1 MNKFMSAVQNRDG
14 NALARMMPAE
24 PQARVVNGNAE
35 KLVDLLFVNLM
46 QVFPAAKQTALSTPA
61 EVAAAKR
68 QWITAFAE
76 NGITSVEQLQAGM
89 RMARQQESDFWPSC
103 GKFIGWCKAGAA
115 ENAGLP
121 SVDEVEAE
129 FKRYSANRG
138 QHARPEDFN
147 WSAPVMYWIVI
158 DVRHLML
165 QHNYTESEIRKS
177 IQQHLNRW
185 AKRLAKGERVPTPAP
200 QIAHK
205 QHIPAPSELID
216 KDGKFQRKGEELL
229 ARIRSKRQGN
239 PS

>member
-1 MNKFMSAVQNRDG
+1 MNKFMSAIQNRDG
-14 NALARMMPAE
+14 GALARMMPAE
-24 PQARVVNGNAE
+24 PQARVVNENAE
-35 KLVDLLFVNLM
+35 KLVDLLFTNLV
-46 QVFPAAKQTALSTPA
+46 QVFPAAKQTALRTPA
-61 EVAAAKR
+61 EVDAAKR
-68 QWITAFAE
+68 QWILAFAE

-103 GKFIGWCKAGAA
+103 GKFIGWCKTGAA
-115 ENAGLP
+115 LNAGLP

-138 QHARPEDFN
+138 HVRPEDFN

-158 DVRHLML
+158 DVRHQML
-165 QHNYTESEIRKS
+165 QYNHTESEFRKS

-200 QIAHK
+200 QIAYKH
-205 QHIPAPSELID
+205 HIPAPSELMD

-229 ARIRSKRQGN
+229 ARIRAKKQGQ
-239 PS
+239 PT

>member
-1 MNKFMSAVQNRDG
+1 MNKFMSAIQNRDG
-14 NALARMMPAE
+14 GALARMMPAE
-24 PQARVVNGNAE
+24 PQARVVNVNAE
-35 KLVDLLFVNLM
+35 KLVDLLFTNLM

-68 QWITAFAE
+68 QWILAFAE
-76 NGITSVEQLQAGM
+76 NGITSAEQLQAGM

-103 GKFIGWCKAGAA
+103 GKFIGWCKTGAA
-115 ENAGLP
+115 LNAGLP

-138 QHARPEDFN
+138 HVRPEDFN

-158 DVRHLML
+158 DVRHQML
-165 QHNYTESEIRKS
+165 QYNHTESEIRKS

-185 AKRLAKGERVPTPAP
+185 AKRLAKGERVPTPTP
-200 QIAHK
+200 QIAYK
-205 QHIPAPSELID
+205 QNIPATSELMD

-229 ARIRSKRQGN
+229 ARIRAKKQGQ
-239 PS
+239 PT

>member
-1 MNKFMSAVQNRDG
+1 MNKFMSAIQNRDG
-14 NALARMMPAE
+14 GALARMMPAE
-24 PQARVVNGNAE
+24 PQARVVNVNAE
-35 KLVDLLFVNLM
+35 KLVDLLFTNLM

-68 QWITAFAE
+68 QWILAFAE

-103 GKFIGWCKAGAA
+103 GKFIGWCKTGAA
-115 ENAGLP
+115 LNAGLP

-138 QHARPEDFN
+138 HVRPEDFN

-158 DVRHLML
+158 DVRHQML
-165 QHNYTESEIRKS
+165 QYNHTESEIRKS

-200 QIAHK
+200 QIAYK
-205 QHIPAPSELID
+205 QNIPAPSELMD
-216 KDGKFQRKGEELL
+216 KDGKFQRKGEDLL
-229 ARIRSKRQGN
+229 ARIRAKKQGQ
-239 PS
+239 PT

>member
-1 MNKFMSAVQNRDG
+1 MNKFMSAIQNRDG
-14 NALARMMPAE
+14 GALARMMPAE
-24 PQARVVNGNAE
+24 PQARVVNENAE
-35 KLVDLLFVNLM
+35 KLVDLLFTNLV
-46 QVFPAAKQTALSTPA
+46 QVFPAAKQTALRTPA
-61 EVAAAKR
+61 EVDAAKR
-68 QWITAFAE
+68 QWILAFAE

-103 GKFIGWCKAGAA
+103 GKFIGWCKTGAA
-115 ENAGLP
+115 LNAGLP

-138 QHARPEDFN
+138 HVRPEDFN

-158 DVRHLML
+158 DVRHQML
-165 QHNYTESEIRKS
+165 QYNHTESEIRKS

-200 QIAHK
+200 QIAYK
-205 QHIPAPSELID
+205 QNIPAPSELMD

-229 ARIRSKRQGN
+229 ARIRAKKQGQ
-239 PS
+239 PT

>member
-89 RMARQQESDFWPSC
+89 RMARQQESDFGRAVESSL
-103 GKFIGWCKAGAA
+103 AG
-115 ENAGLP
+115 
-121 SVDEVEAE
+121 V
-129 FKRYSANRG
+129 
-138 QHARPEDFN
+138 
-147 WSAPVMYWIVI
+147 
-158 DVRHLML
+158 
-165 QHNYTESEIRKS
+165 
-177 IQQHLNRW
+177 
-185 AKRLAKGERVPTPAP
+185 RLAPPRMLACHRLMRLRRSSSAT
-200 QIAHK
+200 
-205 QHIPAPSELID
+205 
-216 KDGKFQRKGEELL
+216 
-229 ARIRSKRQGN
+229 ARIAGSMRGLKISTGRRRLCTGL
-239 PS
+239 

>member
-1 MNKFMSAVQNRDG
+1 MNKFMNAIQNRDG
-14 NALARMMPAE
+14 GALARMMPAE
-24 PQARVVNGNAE
+24 PQARVVNVNAE
-35 KLVDLLFVNLM
+35 KLVDLLFTNLM

-68 QWITAFAE
+68 QWILAFAE

-103 GKFIGWCKAGAA
+103 GKFIGWCKTGAA
-115 ENAGLP
+115 LNAGLP

-138 QHARPEDFN
+138 HVRPEDFN

-158 DVRHLML
+158 DVRHQML
-165 QHNYTESEIRKS
+165 QYNHTESEIRKS

-200 QIAHK
+200 QIAYK
-205 QHIPAPSELID
+205 QNIPAPSELMD

-229 ARIRSKRQGN
+229 ARIRAKKQGQ
-239 PS
+239 PT

>member
-1 MNKFMSAVQNRDG
+1 MNKFMSAIQNRDG
-14 NALARMMPAE
+14 GALARMMPAE

-35 KLVDLLFVNLM
+35 KLVDLLFTNLM

-68 QWITAFAE
+68 QWILAFAE

-103 GKFIGWCKAGAA
+103 GKFIGWCKTGAA
-115 ENAGLP
+115 LNAGLP
-121 SVDEVEAE
+121 SVDEVEVE

-138 QHARPEDFN
+138 HVRPEDFN

-158 DVRHLML
+158 DVRHQML
-165 QHNYTESEIRKS
+165 QYNHTESEIRKS

-200 QIAHK
+200 QIAYK
-205 QHIPAPSELID
+205 KIIPAPSELMD

-229 ARIRSKRQGN
+229 ARIRAKKQGQ
-239 PS
+239 PT

>member
-1 MNKFMSAVQNRDG
+1 MNKFMSAIQNRDG
-14 NALARMMPAE
+14 GTLARMMPAE

-35 KLVDLLFVNLM
+35 KLVDLLFTNLM

-68 QWITAFAE
+68 QWILAFAE

-103 GKFIGWCKAGAA
+103 GKFIGWCKTGAA
-115 ENAGLP
+115 VNAGLP

-138 QHARPEDFN
+138 HVRPEDFT

-158 DVRHLML
+158 DVRHQML
-165 QHNYTESEIRKS
+165 QYNHTESEIRKS
-177 IQQHLNRW
+177 IQLHLNRW

-200 QIAHK
+200 QIAYK
-205 QHIPAPSELID
+205 RHIPAPSELMD

-229 ARIRSKRQGN
+229 ARIRAKKQGQ
-239 PS
+239 PT

>member
-1 MNKFMSAVQNRDG
+1 
-14 NALARMMPAE
+14 MMPAE

-35 KLVDLLFVNLM
+35 KLVDLLFTNLM

-68 QWITAFAE
+68 QWILAFAE

-103 GKFIGWCKAGAA
+103 GKFIGWCKTGAA
-115 ENAGLP
+115 LNAGLP

-138 QHARPEDFN
+138 HVRPEDFN

-158 DVRHLML
+158 DVRHQML
-165 QHNYTESEIRKS
+165 QYNHTESEIRKS

-200 QIAHK
+200 QIAYK
-205 QHIPAPSELID
+205 QQIPALSELMD

-229 ARIRSKRQGN
+229 ARIRAKKQGQ
-239 PS
+239 PT

>member
-1 MNKFMSAVQNRDG
+1 MNKFMSAIQNRDSG
-14 NALARMMPAE
+14 ALARMMPGE

-35 KLVDLLFVNLM
+35 KLVDLLFTNLM
-46 QVFPAAKQTALSTPA
+46 QVFPAAKQTALSTSA

-68 QWITAFAE
+68 QWILAFAE
-76 NGITSVEQLQAGM
+76 NGITAVEQLQAGM

-103 GKFIGWCKAGAA
+103 GKFIGWCKTGAA
-115 ENAGLP
+115 LNAGLP

-138 QHARPEDFN
+138 HVSPEGFN

-158 DVRHLML
+158 DVRHQML
-165 QHNYTESEIRKS
+165 QYNHTESEIRKS

-200 QIAHK
+200 QIAYK
-205 QHIPAPSELID
+205 QNIPAPSELMD

-229 ARIRSKRQGN
+229 ARIRAKKQGQ
-239 PS
+239 PT

>member
-1 MNKFMSAVQNRDG
+1 MNKFMSAIQNRDG
-14 NALARMMPAE
+14 GALARMMPAE
-24 PQARVVNGNAE
+24 PQARVVNVNAE
-35 KLVDLLFVNLM
+35 KLVDLLFANLM

-68 QWITAFAE
+68 QWILAFAE

-103 GKFIGWCKAGAA
+103 GKFIGWCKTGAA
-115 ENAGLP
+115 LNAGLP

-138 QHARPEDFN
+138 HVSPEDFN

-158 DVRHLML
+158 DVRHQML
-165 QHNYTESEIRKS
+165 QYSHTESEIRKS

-200 QIAHK
+200 QIAYK
-205 QHIPAPSELID
+205 QHIPAPSELMD

-229 ARIRSKRQGN
+229 ARIRAKKQGQ
-239 PS
+239 PT